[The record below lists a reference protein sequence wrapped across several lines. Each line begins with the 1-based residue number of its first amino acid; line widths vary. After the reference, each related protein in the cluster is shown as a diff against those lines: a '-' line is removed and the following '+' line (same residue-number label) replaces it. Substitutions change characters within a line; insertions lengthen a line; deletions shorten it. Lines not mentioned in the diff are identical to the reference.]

1 MEVEG
6 KPVQRVLFHHHG
18 QGQGHMGSELSKTE
32 PQGSHHFQE
41 VTVILKAAGAEARG
55 QGVVTMLR
63 GPNYHMAPFIPGVA

>member
-1 MEVEG
+1 
-6 KPVQRVLFHHHG
+6 
-18 QGQGHMGSELSKTE
+18 MGSELSKTE